1 MKEVTLAIEVS
12 KPVSE
17 LFAFAINPANT
28 PKWIDSILIEETNE
42 WPIQLGTVYRNRGE
56 DGEWAEYTVTALK
69 PNELFELSEKDGDY
83 RVRYTFT
90 PLSPTSSRLEYSE
103 KVEEGEL
110 EQPFTQAMLDKL
122 KQAIEHV

>member
-1 MKEVTLAIEVS
+1 MKEVTLTIEVN

-17 LFAFAINPANT
+17 LYAFAINPANT
-28 PKWIDSILIEETNE
+28 PKWIDSIVIEETNE

-56 DGEWAEYTVTALK
+56 SGGWAEYIVTALK
-69 PNELFELSEKDGDY
+69 ENELFELKEKDGGY

-103 KVEEGEL
+103 LVEEGEI
-110 EQPFTQAMLDKL
+110 EQPFTQGVLDKL
-122 KQAIEHV
+122 KRVIEV